1 MKKDILPHITPK
13 KLGLASL
20 TGAILLTMLVSSGIA
35 APNQE
40 RLHRRSPDTYSTPVP
55 EGISPVLPVPKQL
68 PQQEDF
74 NLWQEY
80 QRIVYSDRA
89 YLSTTLALEEFTA
102 RMAHTVLDTP
112 KSTMPRIEE
121 WATKVLRTSDRRI
134 DIIRTLLKD
143 LGGTDEKVYRQ
154 TESRLNTQYPA
165 VQDYTPAA
173 RFLIFLFTYCK
184 VSMENAILALM
195 ESPNADVMEM
205 ARRILGA
212 QSTLAA
218 EIRAWLQSHHFRSN
232 S

>member
-1 MKKDILPHITPK
+1 MKKDILPHITTK
-13 KLGLASL
+13 KLGLAAL
-20 TGAILLTMLVSSGIA
+20 TGAILLTILVSSGMA

-40 RLHRRSPDTYSTPVP
+40 RLHRRSPDTYSTPAP
-55 EGISPVLPVPKQL
+55 EVIPPILPVPKQI
-68 PQQEDF
+68 PQQEAF
-74 NLWQEY
+74 NSWQEH
-80 QRIVYSDRA
+80 QQIVYSDRA

-102 RMAHTVLDTP
+102 RMAHTVLDT
-112 KSTMPRIEE
+112 KNSTMPRIEE
-121 WATKVLRTSDRRI
+121 WATKILRTSDRRI

-154 TESRLNTQYPA
+154 AESRLNTQYP
-165 VQDYTPAA
+165 VGQDYTPAA

-184 VSMENAILALM
+184 ASMENAIPALM
-195 ESPNADVMEM
+195 ESPSADVMEM

-232 S
+232 T

>member
-1 MKKDILPHITPK
+1 MKKVIMPHITQR
-13 KLGLASL
+13 KLGLASF
-20 TGAILLTMLVSSGIA
+20 TGVLLLIMLVSSGMA

-40 RLHRRSPDTYSTPVP
+40 RLHRSTPAPYSTPAP
-55 EGISPVLPVPKQL
+55 EVIPPVLPEPRQL
-68 PQQEDF
+68 PQQEAF
-74 NLWQEY
+74 NLWKEHQ
-80 QRIVYSDRA
+80 QAVYSDRA

-102 RMAHTVLDTP
+102 RMAHTVLDT
-112 KSTMPRIEE
+112 KNSTMPRIEE
-121 WATKVLRTSDRRI
+121 WATKVIRTSDRRI

-143 LGGTDEKVYRQ
+143 LGGTDEKTYRQ
-154 TESRLNTQYPA
+154 AESRLNAQYPA
-165 VQDYTPAA
+165 RQDYTPAA

-184 VSMENAILALM
+184 DSMENAIPALM
-195 ESPNADVMEM
+195 ESPSADVMEM